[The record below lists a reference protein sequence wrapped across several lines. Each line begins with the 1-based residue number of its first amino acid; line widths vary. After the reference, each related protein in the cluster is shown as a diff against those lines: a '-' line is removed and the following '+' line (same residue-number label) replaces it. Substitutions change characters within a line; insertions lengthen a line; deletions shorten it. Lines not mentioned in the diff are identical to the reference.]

1 MNADIERIPSEIPI
15 LPLRDTVIYPNMIA
29 PLQVAR
35 KKSVRLVDDVLS
47 GDRIL
52 GLIAQKDPTIEDPGF
67 SDLYRHGTAA
77 AVHKMLK
84 LPDGSMRVLVQGLSR
99 FRLEEPLGKEPYL
112 KARVELLEDIV
123 GKGVEMEALARN
135 LANQFQK
142 MISLVPHIPDEL
154 GIVVTNIEDP
164 GRLADMVASNLN
176 LTMAEKEEILETLN
190 VKKRLQRLTLLLARE
205 LEVLELG
212 SKIQTEAKS
221 ELEKTQ
227 REYFLRQQLK
237 AIQKELGE
245 DDPRTLE
252 INELRGKIE
261 AANMPEEVKKEA
273 EKELSRIE
281 RMMPGAPEYT
291 VSRTY
296 LDWLVTLP
304 WSVSTEDNLDIAK
317 ARRVLEEDHYNLE
330 KVKER
335 ILEYLAVRKLKSDMK
350 GPILCFVGPPGVG
363 KTSLGQSIAKAL
375 GRKFVRISLG
385 GIRDEAEIR
394 GHRRTYVGALPGRII
409 QGIRKAESNNP
420 VFMMDEIDKIGA
432 DFRGDPAA
440 ALLEVLDPEQNYSF
454 SDHYLDLPF
463 DLSKVMFI
471 TTANI
476 LDTIPSALLDRM
488 EVLELPGYTE
498 EEKIQIAKQYLIPRQ
513 LEAHGITDRHVT
525 FKDDALRGIIR
536 DYTREAGL
544 RNLERE
550 IATIC
555 RRVARDVA
563 EGQKSARVIKRQDL
577 QNFLGPVKY
586 VSEVAERTAVP
597 GVAMGVAWTPTGGE
611 IFFIESTIMK
621 GKGQLILTGRLGDVM
636 KESAQ
641 AALSYIRS
649 RAKQLGIEEDF
660 LNGHDIHIHVPAGSI
675 PKDGPSAGITIA
687 TSLVSLLTGKP
698 TRPDMAMT
706 GEITLRGKVLP
717 VGGIKEKVL
726 AAKRAG
732 IKRVILPKQNQKDM
746 EEIPETARSEMEF
759 LFVEQIDRVFNL
771 CLGDKKNSG

>member
-1 MNADIERIPSEIPI
+1 SMI
-15 LPLRDTVIYPNMIA
+15 LL
-29 PLQVAR
+29 
-35 KKSVRLVDDVLS
+35 
-47 GDRIL
+47 
-52 GLIAQKDPTIEDPGF
+52 
-67 SDLYRHGTAA
+67 
-77 AVHKMLK
+77 
-84 LPDGSMRVLVQGLSR
+84 
-99 FRLEEPLGKEPYL
+99 
-112 KARVELLEDIV
+112 
-123 GKGVEMEALARN
+123 
-135 LANQFQK
+135 
-142 MISLVPHIPDEL
+142 
-154 GIVVTNIEDP
+154 
-164 GRLADMVASNLN
+164 
-176 LTMAEKEEILETLN
+176 
-190 VKKRLQRLTLLLARE
+190 
-205 LEVLELG
+205 
-212 SKIQTEAKS
+212 
-221 ELEKTQ
+221 
-227 REYFLRQQLK
+227 
-237 AIQKELGE
+237 
-245 DDPRTLE
+245 
-252 INELRGKIE
+252 
-261 AANMPEEVKKEA
+261 
-273 EKELSRIE
+273 
-281 RMMPGAPEYT
+281 
-291 VSRTY
+291 
-296 LDWLVTLP
+296 
-304 WSVSTEDNLDIAK
+304 
-317 ARRVLEEDHYNLE
+317 
-330 KVKER
+330 
-335 ILEYLAVRKLKSDMK
+335 
-350 GPILCFVGPPGVG
+350 VGPPGVG
-363 KTSLGQSIAKAL
+363 KTSIGKSVAQAMN
-375 GRKFVRISLG
+375 RKFYRFSVG
-385 GIRDEAEIR
+385 GMRDEAEVK
-394 GHRRTYVGALPGRII
+394 GHRRTYVGAMPGKFI
-409 QGIRKAESNNP
+409 QAMKIVGTQNP
-420 VFMMDEIDKIGA
+420 VIMLDEIDKIGA

-563 EGQKSARVIKRQDL
+563 ERQKSARVIKRQDL

>member
-440 ALLEVLDPEQNYSF
+440 A
-454 SDHYLDLPF
+454 
-463 DLSKVMFI
+463 
-471 TTANI
+471 
-476 LDTIPSALLDRM
+476 
-488 EVLELPGYTE
+488 
-498 EEKIQIAKQYLIPRQ
+498 
-513 LEAHGITDRHVT
+513 
-525 FKDDALRGIIR
+525 
-536 DYTREAGL
+536 
-544 RNLERE
+544 
-550 IATIC
+550 
-555 RRVARDVA
+555 
-563 EGQKSARVIKRQDL
+563 
-577 QNFLGPVKY
+577 
-586 VSEVAERTAVP
+586 
-597 GVAMGVAWTPTGGE
+597 
-611 IFFIESTIMK
+611 
-621 GKGQLILTGRLGDVM
+621 
-636 KESAQ
+636 
-641 AALSYIRS
+641 
-649 RAKQLGIEEDF
+649 
-660 LNGHDIHIHVPAGSI
+660 
-675 PKDGPSAGITIA
+675 
-687 TSLVSLLTGKP
+687 
-698 TRPDMAMT
+698 
-706 GEITLRGKVLP
+706 
-717 VGGIKEKVL
+717 
-726 AAKRAG
+726 
-732 IKRVILPKQNQKDM
+732 
-746 EEIPETARSEMEF
+746 
-759 LFVEQIDRVFNL
+759 
-771 CLGDKKNSG
+771 